1 MEKLQD
7 NILTVSQLT
16 ELIRTLLEGSFSFV
30 QIKGEISNFRPSAQG
45 HLYFSLKDNDAQI
58 SAVMF
63 RGSAASLKFKPK
75 DGMLVQAKGKISV
88 YAQRGNYQIIIT
100 SMETAG
106 SGAILEMLELRKRA
120 LAQEGLFD
128 SSRKKPL
135 PFLPKTVGIVT
146 SSSGAALR
154 DILQITRRRNPGMN
168 VIVFPAVVQGET
180 AAPSIVRMIKTA
192 NAYSMCDVLIV
203 GRGGGSLED
212 LLPFSEE
219 SVVRA
224 VAESEIPVISA
235 VGHEIDWALCDYAA
249 DVRAPTPSAAAELAV
264 PRLDELRENIFNCK
278 NTIEHFILQKVT
290 SGRLLLKT
298 FDPSNMETQLR
309 RIQLPLLG
317 RYENAC
323 DSLRENIMRRIE
335 DARLLVKNYA
345 STLENC
351 NPQSILDRGYSMVTD
366 ALTGKIIRNSD
377 ETKKGLVI
385 KIKPAHGEFS
395 ARVE

>member
-135 PFLPKTVGIVT
+135 PFLPKTIGIVT

-192 NAYSMCDVLIV
+192 NAYNMCDVLIV

-224 VAESEIPVISA
+224 VAGSEIPVISA

-264 PRLDELRENIFNCK
+264 PRLDELRENITNCK

-290 SGRLLLKT
+290 SGRLLLRT

-309 RIQLPLLG
+309 RIQLPLLN

-323 DSLRENIMRRIE
+323 DSLTENIMRRIE
-335 DARLLVKNYA
+335 DARQQVANFA
-345 STLENC
+345 QTLENC